1 MSGVRIREAV
11 SALAGYKPGPKAP
24 GAIVLASNET
34 PFDALPAVLKAVQDV
49 DAFGRYPD
57 ATAFE
62 LTAAIA
68 ARHRVDVDRVVTGC
82 GSIALCQQLVQA
94 TVDPGDEVV
103 FSWPSFEAYPQFVAV
118 AGGRAVTVPLVDEY
132 QSLPA
137 MLAAITPATRLVF
150 VCNPNNPTSTGVDGA
165 QLEWFL
171 DSVPAD
177 CLVVIDEA
185 YREYVTTPGAIDG
198 IDAAR
203 GRDNVVVLRT
213 FSKAFGLAALRVGY
227 AVGAPAVIAALA
239 KVAVPF
245 AVSSLAQ
252 RAALA
257 VLDEE
262 PEILRRAALTVT
274 ERERVISA
282 LRAQGWNPPDS
293 STNFVWLPL
302 RDRAETFGRSLAEQ
316 GVLVRTFPGV
326 GSRITI
332 GTPEENDR
340 LLQLTEGLV

>member
-1 MSGVRIREAV
+1 MNGPRIRAGV
-11 SALAGYKPGPKAP
+11 SALRGYKPGPKAP

-34 PFDALPAVLKAVQDV
+34 PFDSLPAVLKAVQDV
-49 DAFGRYPD
+49 DSIGRYPD
-57 ATAFE
+57 PAACE

-68 ARHRVDVDRVVTGC
+68 ARHGVAVEQVITGC
-82 GSIALCQQLVQA
+82 GSVGLCQQLVQ
-94 TVDPGDEVV
+94 VSVEPGDEVV

-137 MLAAITPATRLVF
+137 MLAAISPATRLVF
-150 VCNPNNPTSTGVDGA
+150 ICNPNNPTSTGVDGA
-165 QLEWFL
+165 QLTRFL
-171 DSVPAD
+171 DEVPAD

-185 YREYVTTPGAIDG
+185 YREYVTAPGSIDG
-198 IDAAR
+198 IEAAA

-213 FSKAFGLAALRVGY
+213 FSKAFGLAALRIGY
-227 AVGAPAVIAALA
+227 AVGAPSVVAALA

-245 AVSSLAQ
+245 AVSTVAQ

-257 VLDEE
+257 VLEE
-262 PEILRRAALTVT
+262 EAEILRQAALTVG
-274 ERERVISA
+274 ERERVIGA
-282 LRAQGWNPPDS
+282 LRAQGWTPPDS

-302 RDRAETFGRSLAEQ
+302 RDRAEAFGSSLAER
-316 GVLVRTFPGV
+316 GILVRTFPGV

-340 LLQLTEGLV
+340 LLEVTEGLV